1 MKVRGFFDERFRPP
15 APFIGAV
22 LESSSLGLRR
32 PLNFHVDTGASVTTI
47 LDKDIRY
54 LGISV
59 ENLRRAERDIGGLG
73 GLIDTYVIEDAVL
86 SFRTEERKICR
97 EKSRLFVGKHDLA
110 KLSSIA
116 REMVLRMPSLL
127 GRDIIQRF
135 RLVCDQSKDEVY
147 LERAAFS
154 ST

>member
-15 APFIGAV
+15 APFIRAF

-32 PLNFHVDTGASVTTI
+32 ALNFHVDTGASVTTI

-54 LGISV
+54 LRISV

-86 SFRTEERKICR
+86 SFRTEDRQIRR
-97 EKSRLFVGKHDLA
+97 EKLRLFVGKHDLA
-110 KLSSIA
+110 KLSPIA

-135 RLVCDQSKDEVY
+135 RLVCDKRGDEVY
-147 LERAAFS
+147 LERSAFS
-154 ST
+154 LT